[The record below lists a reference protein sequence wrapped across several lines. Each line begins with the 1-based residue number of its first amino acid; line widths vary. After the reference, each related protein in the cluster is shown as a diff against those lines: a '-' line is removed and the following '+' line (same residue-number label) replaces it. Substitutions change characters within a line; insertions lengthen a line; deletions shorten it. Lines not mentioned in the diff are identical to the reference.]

1 MLRATLR
8 SLLARKL
15 RLLLSATAIVLGV
28 SFVSG
33 ALTLTDTLG
42 KVFDN
47 LFTDVNAKTAVEV
60 RGRQLF
66 ASGAGGGDGETR
78 RSPLRADLL
87 PTLRAV
93 EGVAGATGDVSGY
106 AALLDRRGEL
116 VAAGGAP
123 MFGVNYDTDPAT
135 STFTLRSGRAP
146 VGPTDIALDAT
157 TAQST
162 GFHVG
167 DRVTVLLRAGRQS
180 FTVSGVFGFGSNDN
194 LAGAKI
200 LAFEQPTA
208 EKLLGRVG
216 EFTTIRLAATTGTSD
231 EALRDRVRS
240 VLPATNEAVTG
251 QESADEAAK
260 QIKDAL
266 GFFNTFLLVFAGVAL
281 FVGSFLIFN
290 TFNILVAQ
298 RQRELALLRALGAT
312 RGQVTRSVLVE
323 GAVVGVLASAIGLGA
338 GIGVAFGLRALI
350 SSFGGALPSGPLVVT
365 TRTVV
370 AAFAV
375 GIIVT
380 LLASLLPARKASAVP
395 PVAAMRDAVV
405 PDGSLRR
412 SSVTGAVLLLLGVA
426 AVGKGLSGSGALPL
440 LGFGALLT
448 FLGVAA
454 LSPLLSRP
462 TSRLLGRP
470 LARGVPGRLGQR
482 NAMRNPRRTASTA
495 AALMIGLAL
504 VSAVS
509 VLGAS
514 TKASIVK
521 IVQGAVGADLVVQ
534 QKGFAQGFS
543 PSVGAALR
551 RLPGVA
557 AVDALRFD
565 QASIDSKVIFVTAV
579 PHRALGTTVLL
590 TRKTGELRLAPGALL
605 MGANEAKERKLK
617 AGDDV
622 TVVLGRGT
630 TQTLRVNGTYLD
642 NQLVGPYLLDES
654 AAQQFSRQLDGVL
667 LVERANRTSA
677 PALRAAVD
685 QAVAG
690 EPTVEVL
697 NRKQFITSSTA
708 QIDTVTTII
717 SILLAL
723 SILIAVLGIVNTLAL
738 AVIERT
744 RELGLLRAVGLSRR
758 QMRRMVTV
766 EAVIVSVFGAL
777 LGIGVGSVFGVAFQR
792 ALADQ
797 GIDQLSFPVGRLVTF
812 VVVAGLAGVLA
823 ALLPARRAARLDVL
837 KAIATT

>member
-28 SFVSG
+28 AFVAG

-60 RGRQLF
+60 RGRPVF
-66 ASGAGGGDGETR
+66 AGGNDGQTS
-78 RSPLRADLL
+78 RSPLSASLL
-87 PTLRAV
+87 PTLRGVA
-93 EGVAGATGDVSGY
+93 GVAGATGDVMGY
-106 AALLDRRGEL
+106 AALLDRTGGL

-123 MFGVNYDTDPAT
+123 IFGVNYDTNAAT

-146 VGPTDIALDAT
+146 AGPTAVALDAT
-157 TAQST
+157 TARET
-162 GFHVG
+162 GFRAG
-167 DRVTVLLRAGRQS
+167 DQVTVLLRTGRQR

-194 LAGAKI
+194 LAGAKV
-200 LAFEQPTA
+200 LAFDQATA
-208 EKLLGRVG
+208 QTLLGRAG
-216 EFTTIRLAATTGTSD
+216 EFTTIRLAATPGTSD
-231 EALRDRVRS
+231 AALRDRVRT
-240 VLPATNEAVTG
+240 VLPATIEAVTG

-266 GFFNTFLLVFAGVAL
+266 GFFNVFLLVFAGVAL

-323 GAVVGVLASAIGLGA
+323 GAVVGVLASGIGLGA
-338 GIGVAFGLRALI
+338 GIGVALGLRALI
-350 SSFGGALPSGPLVVT
+350 SSFGGTLPSGPLVVT
-365 TRTVV
+365 SRTVL
-370 AAFAV
+370 AAFVV
-375 GIIVT
+375 GTVVT

-395 PVAAMRDAVV
+395 PVAALRDAVV
-405 PDGSLRR
+405 ADGSLRR
-412 SSVTGAVLLLLGVA
+412 SSLVGAVLLLLGIA
-426 AVGKGLSGSGALPL
+426 AVAQGLTGVLPL
-440 LGFGALLT
+440 LGLGALLT

-462 TSRLLGRP
+462 ASRLLGRP

-543 PSVGAALR
+543 PSIAAALR
-551 RLPGVA
+551 RTPGVA

-565 QASIDSKVIFVTAV
+565 QARVGSQVIFVTAV
-579 PHRALGTTVLL
+579 PHRALGATVLL
-590 TRKTGELRLAPGALL
+590 TRKTGELQLSPGTLL
-605 MGANEAKERKLK
+605 VGENEAKARKLVV
-617 AGDDV
+617 GDEIP
-622 TVVLGRGT
+622 VLYSRGT
-630 TQTLRVNGTYLD
+630 TQTLRVGGTYLD
-642 NQLVGPYLLDES
+642 NQLVGPYLLDAS

-667 LVERANRTSA
+667 LIERAAGVSA

-685 QAVAG
+685 KAVAD

-697 NRKQFITSSTA
+697 NRTQFITSSTA

-723 SILIAVLGIVNTLAL
+723 SVLIAVLGIVNTLAL

-766 EAVIVSVFGAL
+766 EAVIVAVFGAL
-777 LGIGVGSVFGVAFQR
+777 LGIVVGSLFGVAFQR
-792 ALADQ
+792 ALADR
-797 GIDQLSFPVGRLVTF
+797 GIDQLSFPVGRLTAF

-837 KAIATT
+837 TAIATA

>member
-28 SFVSG
+28 AFVAG

-47 LFTDVNAKTAVEV
+47 LFTDVNARTAVEV
-60 RGRQLF
+60 RGREIF
-66 ASGAGGGDGETR
+66 AGGGGDGQTR
-78 RSPLRADLL
+78 RSPVSATLL

-93 EGVAGATGDVSGY
+93 DGVAGVTGDVSGY
-106 AALLDRRGEL
+106 AALLDARGDL
-116 VAAGGAP
+116 VASGGAP
-123 MFGVNYDTDPAT
+123 VFGVNYDTQPAT
-135 STFTLRSGRAP
+135 SAFTLRSGRAP
-146 VGPTDIALDAT
+146 AAPTEVALDAT
-157 TAQST
+157 TAKETSF
-162 GFHVG
+162 GPG
-167 DRVTVLLRAGRQS
+167 DRVTVLLQSGRQV
-180 FTVSGVFGFGSNDN
+180 FTVTGVFGFGANDN

-200 LAFEQPTA
+200 LAFEQRTA
-208 EKLLGRVG
+208 ERLLGRAG
-216 EFTTIRLAATTGTSD
+216 EFTTIRLAATAGTSD
-231 EALRDRVRS
+231 TALRDRVRA
-240 VLPATNEAVTG
+240 VLPATAEAVTG
-251 QESADEAAK
+251 QQSADEAAR

-266 GFFNTFLLVFAGVAL
+266 GFFNIFLLVFAGVAL

-338 GIGVAFGLRALI
+338 GIGVAYGLRALI
-350 SSFGGALPSGPLVVT
+350 SSFGGTLPSGPLVVG
-365 TRTVV
+365 TRTVLV
-370 AAFAV
+370 AFTV
-375 GIIVT
+375 GIVVT

-405 PDGSLRR
+405 ADGSLRR
-412 SSVTGAVLLLLGVA
+412 SSVVGAVLLVLGVA
-426 AVGKGLSGSGALPL
+426 AVGRGLTGSLPL
-440 LGFGALLT
+440 LGLGALLT

-462 TSRLLGRP
+462 ASSLLGRP

-534 QKGFAQGFS
+534 QQGFAEGFS
-543 PSVGAALR
+543 PSIAAAVR
-551 RLPGVA
+551 RTAGVA
-557 AVDALRFD
+557 RVDVLRFD
-565 QASIDSKVIFVTAV
+565 QAKVGDALTFVTAV
-579 PHRALGTTVLL
+579 PDRALGATVLL
-590 TRKTGELRLAPGALL
+590 TRTAGDLALSPGTLL
-605 MGANEAKERKLK
+605 VGDREAKDRRLRV
-617 AGDDV
+617 GQSV
-622 TVVLGRGT
+622 PVLFGRGVT
-630 TQTLRVNGTYLD
+630 EQFTVGGTYLD
-642 NQLVGPYLLDES
+642 NQLVGPYLLDAS
-654 AAQQFSRQLDGVL
+654 AARHFTRQLDGVL
-667 LVERANRTSA
+667 LVERAEGVSA
-677 PALRAAVD
+677 AALRAAVD
-685 QAVAG
+685 RAVAG

-697 NRKQFITSSTA
+697 NREQFIASTTA

-717 SILLAL
+717 TILLAL
-723 SILIAVLGIVNTLAL
+723 SVLIAVLGIVNTLAL

-766 EAVIVSVFGAL
+766 EAVIVAVFGTL
-777 LGIGVGSVFGVAFQR
+777 LGIGVGSAFGVAFQR

-797 GIDQLSFPVGRLVTF
+797 GIDQLSFPVGRLAAF
-812 VVVAGLAGVLA
+812 LVVAALAGVLA

-837 KAIATT
+837 KAIATA